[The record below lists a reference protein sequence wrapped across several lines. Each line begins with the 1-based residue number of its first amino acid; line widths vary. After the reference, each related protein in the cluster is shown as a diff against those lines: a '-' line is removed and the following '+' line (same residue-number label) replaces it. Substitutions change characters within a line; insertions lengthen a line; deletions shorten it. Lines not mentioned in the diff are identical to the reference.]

1 MTPAALAAIHA
12 AAMEVP
18 APWSEKDF
26 AELLAAP
33 SVFLSLPFIGPQV
46 SRGARGAEPLAFA
59 LGRVILDEAE
69 LLTIAVH
76 PDVQRQGYGAA
87 TLAAFE
93 AAARG
98 RAASRAFLEV
108 AATNVPARALYAR
121 AGWSEDGLRRA
132 YYRAEAGRIDAI
144 LMSKTLGPA

>member
-1 MTPAALAAIHA
+1 
-12 AAMEVP
+12 MEVP

-26 AELLAAP
+26 ADLLADPA
-33 SVFLSLPFIGPQV
+33 VFLAQPFIGPEI

-59 LGRVILDEAE
+59 LGRVALDEAE

-76 PDVQRQGYGAA
+76 RDVRRRGLGAE

-98 RAASRAFLEV
+98 RSASRAFLEV
-108 AATNVPARALYAR
+108 AATNAPARALYAR
-121 AGWSEDGLRRA
+121 AGWSEDGVRRA
-132 YYRAEAGRIDAI
+132 YYRAASGRIDAI
-144 LMSKTLGPA
+144 LMSKTLAPA